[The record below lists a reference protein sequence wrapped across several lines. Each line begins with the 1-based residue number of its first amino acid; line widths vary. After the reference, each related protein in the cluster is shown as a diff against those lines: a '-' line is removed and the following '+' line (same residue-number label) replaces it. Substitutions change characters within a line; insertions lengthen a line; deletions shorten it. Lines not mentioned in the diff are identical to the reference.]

1 MAMILTETFVG
12 KNAKNSLDLVQDLD
26 PMRKMISM
34 MKIENYSKK
43 IWVLISP
50 RNVKEF
56 VWSLVPI
63 LLESLMVKIKSRYVE
78 TIETMIKSSLY
89 MILTWTSSKDSRKD
103 ASERNIHSNF
113 TVLSFS
119 KLKWSILSQISWD

>member
-89 MILTWTSSKDSRKD
+89 MILT
-103 ASERNIHSNF
+103 
-113 TVLSFS
+113 
-119 KLKWSILSQISWD
+119 

>member
-1 MAMILTETFVG
+1 MVMILTETFVG
-12 KNAKNSLDLVQDLD
+12 RNVKSSLDLVQDLD

-34 MKIENYSKK
+34 MKIVNYSKK

-78 TIETMIKSSLY
+78 TIETMIKSS
-89 MILTWTSSKDSRKD
+89 I
-103 ASERNIHSNF
+103 
-113 TVLSFS
+113 
-119 KLKWSILSQISWD
+119 

>member
-1 MAMILTETFVG
+1 MILTETFVG

-89 MILTWTSSKDSRKD
+89 MILT
-103 ASERNIHSNF
+103 
-113 TVLSFS
+113 
-119 KLKWSILSQISWD
+119 

>member
-1 MAMILTETFVG
+1 MILTETFVG

-78 TIETMIKSSLY
+78 TI
-89 MILTWTSSKDSRKD
+89 
-103 ASERNIHSNF
+103 
-113 TVLSFS
+113 
-119 KLKWSILSQISWD
+119 